1 MMMKV
6 KVTMMMIMSVMM
18 MMMMMMIVFFGIHTP
33 KRLTKATTNATKR
46 R

>member
-6 KVTMMMIMSVMM
+6 KVTMMMIMSMM
-18 MMMMMMIVFFGIHTP
+18 MMMMMMMPFLRIHTP

>member
-6 KVTMMMIMSVMM
+6 KVTMMMIMSMM
-18 MMMMMMIVFFGIHTP
+18 MMMMMMPVLRIHTP

>member
-6 KVTMMMIMSVMM
+6 KVTMMMIMSMM
-18 MMMMMMIVFFGIHTP
+18 MMMPVLRIHTP

>member
-6 KVTMMMIMSVMM
+6 KVTMMMIMPMM
-18 MMMMMMIVFFGIHTP
+18 MMMPFLSVHTP

>member
-6 KVTMMMIMSVMM
+6 KVTMMIIMSLMM
-18 MMMMMMIVFFGIHTP
+18 MMPFLRIHTP